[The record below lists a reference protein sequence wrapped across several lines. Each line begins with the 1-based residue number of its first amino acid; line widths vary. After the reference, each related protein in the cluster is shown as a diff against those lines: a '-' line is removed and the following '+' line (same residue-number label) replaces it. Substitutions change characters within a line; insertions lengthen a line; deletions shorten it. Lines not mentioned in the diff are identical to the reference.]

1 MSEER
6 RQMTHQL
13 PDFNGYFRVI
23 SRQKKTILLLTA
35 IAAVVAVI
43 CSILLPN
50 IYTARAKI
58 LPSQQQSS
66 MMSSMMMQGAL
77 ANLAGDLV
85 TDKSPAKLYAEL
97 LKVESLR
104 DPLIDRFKL
113 TEVYDKKFRQDIYK
127 LLNKKVS
134 IQTGKEGIITIAV
147 DDKDPKRAAALANAF
162 VEELQ
167 KMTVTLNTTGAG
179 NNRVFLEERLSRAKV
194 DLEKSADSLKKFQEK
209 NKAISFPEQAVGA
222 IKGIA
227 SLEAQVTEK
236 EVELAILR
244 RTLTDSSQQ
253 VKNMRTAIA
262 NLRSQI
268 VRYESGKG
276 GGAVPMLGSAPGLAK
291 EYLQVMREF
300 KTNEMI
306 AELLAKQY
314 EMARLSEA
322 NDVSPVQIIQK
333 ATIPEKKSKPARAK
347 IVLTTAFVT
356 LFFSIFGILTLEYIK
371 KPVRANES

>member
-13 PDFNGYFRVI
+13 PDFTGYFRVI

-58 LPSQQQSS
+58 LPSQQQTSI
-66 MMSSMMMQGAL
+66 MSSMMMQGPL

-85 TDKSPAKLYAEL
+85 TDKSPAKLYAEI

-104 DPLIDRFKL
+104 DPIIDRFKL
-113 TEVYDKKFRQDIYK
+113 NDVYDKKYRQDVHA

-134 IQTGKEGIITIAV
+134 ILTGKEGIITIAV
-147 DDKDPKRAAALANAF
+147 DDKDPRRAADLANAF

-167 KMTVTLNTTGAG
+167 KMTVTLNATGAG
-179 NNRVFLEERLSRAKV
+179 NNRAFLEERLSRAKV

-209 NKAISFPEQAVGA
+209 NKAISFPEQAAGA

-227 SLEAQVTEK
+227 ELEAQLTEK
-236 EVELAILR
+236 EVQLAILR
-244 RTLTDSSQQ
+244 RTLTDSNQK

-262 NLRSQI
+262 NLKSQI
-268 VRYESGKG
+268 AKYESGKG
-276 GGAVPMLGSAPGLAK
+276 GGAVPMLGSAPELAK
-291 EYLQVMREF
+291 EYIQVMREF

-306 AELLAKQY
+306 AELLTKQY

-322 NDVSPVQIIQK
+322 NDVSPIQVIQK
-333 ATIPEKKSKPARAK
+333 ATIPEKKSKPARAR
-347 IVLTTAFVT
+347 IVLTTAFVA
-356 LFFSIFGILTLEYIK
+356 LFFSIIGILSREYIK
-371 KPVRANES
+371 KPIRADES